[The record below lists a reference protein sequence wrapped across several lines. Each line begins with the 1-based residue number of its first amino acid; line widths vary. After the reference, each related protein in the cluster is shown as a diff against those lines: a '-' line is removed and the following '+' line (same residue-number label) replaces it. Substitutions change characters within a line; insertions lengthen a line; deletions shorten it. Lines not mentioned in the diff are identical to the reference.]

1 MYCSMYVVRQSGF
14 RGRRCVRSVDE
25 RDTRRACRRD
35 LESPGWSCNKARR
48 HYRRGPEKETRDCR
62 RGQAKKETTLR
73 DMRGRL
79 RGGREREILICGRHF
94 RAAQHTAWL
103 AVAGRAGKRGWR
115 GGGHVSC
122 HFSHH
127 TFSAG
132 GSDRCINVVDP
143 REVESP
149 AVHGFNGIPIPSSCL
164 TPLFKKR

>member
-1 MYCSMYVVRQSGF
+1 MNEIRE
-14 RGRRCVRSVDE
+14 E
-25 RDTRRACRRD
+25 RVA
-35 LESPGWSCNKARR
+35 GIWKARA
-48 HYRRGPEKETRDCR
+48 GPVIKPGDTTEEVQRKRQEIAAAGR
-62 RGQAKKETTLR
+62 QKKETTLR